1 MQRRDEAEVISV
13 GNWIV
18 TFIVLSIPLVN
29 LVVLAYWAFGNS
41 ALPSKRNFAQ
51 AAFVLCCVGI
61 LLYVVGALVA
71 GTFNLFAS

>member
-13 GNWIV
+13 GNWLV

-41 ALPSKRNFAQ
+41 ALPSKRTFAQ
-51 AAFVLCCVGI
+51 AAFVLFCVGI
-61 LLYVVGALVA
+61 LLYIVGALVA